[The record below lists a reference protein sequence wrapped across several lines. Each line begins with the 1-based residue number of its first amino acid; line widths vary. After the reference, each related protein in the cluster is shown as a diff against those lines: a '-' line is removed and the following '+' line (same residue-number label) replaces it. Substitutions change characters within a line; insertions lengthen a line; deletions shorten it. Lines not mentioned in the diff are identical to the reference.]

1 MPLALPFS
9 SDPRLAPP
17 QGLAQSMAALEAEL
31 VQTTSLAEAFRIYQ
45 WLAQIERDVHGL
57 TNQAAM
63 RCEQLLEAL

>member
-1 MPLALPFS
+1 MPLTLCADPVLKPSFAL
-9 SDPRLAPP
+9 AV
-17 QGLAQSMAALEAEL
+17 AALEAEL